1 LLASGTTL
9 FNLKGLLRSFSD
21 SSGLH
26 VNFSKSFL
34 VPDNVSEEKSSHLAQ
49 TFGCDVGSMPFTY
62 LGLLLGTTKPSI
74 LDFSPLVTKIE
85 RRLSGISRFLS
96 YQGRLILV
104 NSVFSA
110 LPTFYMCCLQLPPT
124 VINQIDIY
132 IYIYI
137 KSTVCGVVGISTGK
151 AAV

>member
-34 VPDNVSEEKSSHLAQ
+34 VPVNVSEEKSSHLAQ

-62 LGLLLGTTKPSI
+62 LGLPLGTTKPSI

-85 RRLSGISRFLS
+85 RRLSGETDRGKLSFLS
-96 YQGRLILV
+96 SAYILYV
-104 NSVFSA
+104 LSSVASNSDQS
-110 LPTFYMCCLQLPPT
+110 
-124 VINQIDIY
+124 NR
-132 IYIYI
+132 
-137 KSTVCGVVGISTGK
+137 
-151 AAV
+151 

>member
-1 LLASGTTL
+1 MDLIKHPLSEDFGEDFPVVQYADDPLLILPASATTL

-34 VPDNVSEEKSSHLAQ
+34 VPVNVSEEKGSHLVQ

-62 LGLLLGTTKPSI
+62 LGLPLGTTKPSI

-85 RRLSGISRFLS
+85 RRLSGETDCGKLSFLS
-96 YQGRLILV
+96 SAYILYV
-104 NSVFSA
+104 LSSVASNSDQS
-110 LPTFYMCCLQLPPT
+110 
-124 VINQIDIY
+124 NR
-132 IYIYI
+132 
-137 KSTVCGVVGISTGK
+137 
-151 AAV
+151 